1 MGKLAWAVALVLA
14 ATSHAMGQQL
24 ELHPSELKHYEVV
37 RLRAPALSRRAMV
50 GKVVDADSTHLVL
63 LRGNQAPIAV
73 QLSQVEQVEVKVG
86 KNRLQAGVV
95 GFLAGALIGGGG
107 FKLYADATYDND
119 EWNDFAAVFM
129 AAPLGGLAGTVV
141 GASIGNTKW
150 ATVQIAPWA
159 GGGGGE
165 AQHIGIRMSVRV
177 PLMR

>member
-95 GFLAGALIGGGG
+95 GFLAGALIGGGRIQ
-107 FKLYADATYDND
+107 
-119 EWNDFAAVFM
+119 
-129 AAPLGGLAGTVV
+129 TVRGCHV
-141 GASIGNTKW
+141 
-150 ATVQIAPWA
+150 
-159 GGGGGE
+159 
-165 AQHIGIRMSVRV
+165 
-177 PLMR
+177 